1 MKMESELQL
10 QPDARSPCS
19 DADITRW
26 RGDFP
31 VLRESVNGKPLVYL
45 DNAASA
51 QKPQAVIDA
60 LTHAMSHS
68 YANVHR
74 GLHTLS
80 NLATD
85 AYEAAREKVR
95 RFINAPALDQ
105 VIFTSGGTDS
115 FNLVAN
121 ALGQSIRPGDEIILS
136 EMEHHSNI
144 VPWHFLR
151 ERMGAVIRWVPLN
164 DDGALD
170 IDAFASLLNPRVRM
184 VAMTHMSNV
193 LGTLTP
199 AREIVRL
206 AHEQGVPVLLDGCQA
221 SVHTPVDVQDIGCD
235 FYVATAHKLYG
246 PTGIGLLYMA
256 RRWADELPPFRGGG
270 EMIEE
275 VHFDRVTYGRSPQ
288 RFEAGT
294 PQIIE
299 AVGLGAAIDYLN
311 SFDRTDLIRQEH
323 DLLDYATAALQ
334 QFNWISI
341 QGRAP
346 GKGAIISFTM
356 DGAHAHDVATILDQ
370 QGIAVRAGHHC
381 AQPLM
386 ERLGVPA
393 TARASFSF
401 YNTRREVDTFVAA
414 LTKTRA
420 IFS

>member
-1 MKMESELQL
+1 MSAA
-10 QPDARSPCS
+10 PASRHD
-19 DADITRW
+19 TRPFDVASV
-26 RGDFP
+26 RADFP
-31 VLRESVNGKPLVYL
+31 ILSRRANGKPLVYL

-51 QKPQAVIDA
+51 QKPLAVIDA
-60 LTHAMSHS
+60 MKIFTETS

-95 RFINAPALDQ
+95 RFINAPSSAQ

-121 ALGQSIRPGDEIILS
+121 ALGQSIKAGDEIILS

-151 ERMGAVIRWVPLN
+151 ERMGAIIRWVPLN
-164 DDGALD
+164 EVGSLD
-170 IDAFASLLNPRVRM
+170 MEAYARLLNPRVRM
-184 VAMTHMSNV
+184 VAITHMSNV
-193 LGTLTP
+193 LGTMTP
-199 AREIVRL
+199 VREIVRL
-206 AHEQGVPVLLDGCQA
+206 AHSAGIPVLLDGCQA
-221 SVHTPVDVQDIGCD
+221 SVHAPIDVQDIGCD
-235 FYVATAHKLYG
+235 FYVATGHKLYG
-246 PTGIGLLYMA
+246 PTGIGILYMSH
-256 RRWADELPPFRGGG
+256 RWTNDLPPFRGGG

-275 VHFDRVTYGRSPQ
+275 VHFDRVSYGKSPQ

-294 PQIIE
+294 PAIIE
-299 AVGLGAAIDYLN
+299 AVGLGAAIDYIN
-311 SFDRTDLIRQEH
+311 AFDRQALIRQEH
-323 DLLDYATAALQ
+323 DLLDYATGALQ
-334 QFNWISI
+334 DFNWLSI

-356 DGAHAHDVATILDQ
+356 EGAHAHDVATLLDQ
-370 QGIAVRAGHHC
+370 QGVAVRAGHHC

-393 TARASFSF
+393 TARASFAF
-401 YNTRREVDTFVAA
+401 YNTRDEVDTFVAA
-414 LTKTRA
+414 LRKTRG